1 MNGILH
7 RTAITAAVLMALWLC
22 PRPCWAEPFQ
32 VNWDNF
38 LPTPSASEVF
48 LLLGRCAV
56 VGLGVANGGLI
67 AARAG
72 DMSRGRFSRDMFRA
86 SLVLGGLG
94 AVGGGLLMIP
104 DDHWRTIGGLTLGLS
119 LANLALSLYDYGR
132 ERASRKRVWLAPM
145 TAGNRS
151 VSGLAVAGVF

>member
-1 MNGILH
+1 
-7 RTAITAAVLMALWLC
+7 
-22 PRPCWAEPFQ
+22 
-32 VNWDNF
+32 
-38 LPTPSASEVF
+38 
-48 LLLGRCAV
+48 
-56 VGLGVANGGLI
+56 
-67 AARAG
+67 
-72 DMSRGRFSRDMFRA
+72 MFRA